1 MEYFDNHIHITMLRH
16 PLEMAREL
24 HERGY
29 KYMSVACEPWEWKAV
44 QELWEKASAEGW
56 LSGCGFSFGVHPMVA
71 ADIASK
77 SSSDD
82 CWPEMRHLLEAFPD
96 AQVGE
101 AGLDKRYAG
110 YEPGGTQEEVFRKQA
125 KMALEFGRNLQ
136 IHCVGDYG
144 RVVKILREVGFS
156 DVRASDAACGKCVA
170 GIKRPRPIFH
180 RFGGDAGIVKAGKP
194 LGAIFSIHADSYRK
208 KATREALALI
218 PAECLRFET
227 DADETFVASH
237 GLKDSDSPKDVAK
250 ALNDALRDVFTRFS
264 PARE

>member
-1 MEYFDNHIHITMLRH
+1 MEYFDNHIHITRLPRS
-16 PLEMAREL
+16 LEMAREL

-44 QELWEKASAEGW
+44 KELWEKASAEGW
-56 LSGCGFSFGVHPMVA
+56 QNGCGFSFGVHPMVA
-71 ADIASK
+71 ADVACK
-77 SSSDD
+77 LRDSSSDEY
-82 CWPEMRHLLEAFPD
+82 WPEMRRLLKEFPD

-110 YEPGGTQEEVFRKQA
+110 YKPGGIQEEVFRMQA
-125 KMALEFGRNLQ
+125 KMALEFGRDLQ

-144 RVVKILREVGFS
+144 RVVNILREVGFS
-156 DVRASDAACGKCVA
+156 CVAGETCAA
-170 GIKRPRPIFH
+170 GIKRSRPVFH
-180 RFGGDAGIVKAGKP
+180 RFGGDAGIVKAGRA
-194 LGAIFSIHADSYRK
+194 LGAIFSIHADSFRK

-250 ALNDALRDVFTRFS
+250 ALESALRDVFTRFS

>member
-1 MEYFDNHIHITMLRH
+1 MDYFDNHIHIARLPE
-16 PLEMAREL
+16 PLEVAREL
-24 HERGY
+24 HERDY
-29 KYMSVACEPWEWKAV
+29 KYRAVACEPWEWKAV
-44 QELWEKASAEGW
+44 KELWEKASAEGW
-56 LSGCGFSFGVHPMVA
+56 QNGCGFSFGLHPMVA

-82 CWPEMRHLLEAFPD
+82 CWSEMRHLLKAFPD

-110 YEPGGTQEEVFRKQA
+110 YEPGGTQEEVFRRQA
-125 KMALEFGRNLQ
+125 KMALEFGRDLQ

-156 DVRASDAACGKCVA
+156 DVRTGDTACGKCVA
-170 GIKRPRPIFH
+170 GVKRSRPIFH

-194 LGAIFSIHADSYRK
+194 LGAIFSIHADSFRK

-218 PAECLRFET
+218 PAESLRFET
-227 DADETFVASH
+227 DADETFVR
-237 GLKDSDSPKDVAK
+237 DNTETPQEVADRLVK
-250 ALNDALRDVFTRFS
+250 ALQDTIES
-264 PARE
+264 I

>member
-1 MEYFDNHIHITMLRH
+1 MEYFDNHIHITRLLR

-29 KYMSVACEPWEWKAV
+29 KYMAVACEPWEWKAV
-44 QELWEKASAEGW
+44 KELWEKASAEGW
-56 LSGCGFSFGVHPMVA
+56 LEGCNFSFGVHPEIVGKIQEQ
-71 ADIASK
+71 DLR
-77 SSSDD
+77 DLT
-82 CWPEMRHLLEAFPD
+82 ELLKEFPD

-110 YEPGGTQEEVFRKQA
+110 YEPGGIQEEVFRMQA
-125 KMALEFGRNLQ
+125 KMALEFGRDLQ

-156 DVRASDAACGKCVA
+156 DVRTGDAACEKCVA
-170 GIKRPRPIFH
+170 GVKRSRPIFH
-180 RFGGDAGIVKAGKP
+180 RFGGDAGIVKAGIS

-250 ALNDALRDVFTRFS
+250 ALERALRDVFTRFS

>member
-1 MEYFDNHIHITMLRH
+1 MDYFDNHIHIARLPE
-16 PLEMAREL
+16 PLEVAREL

-29 KYMSVACEPWEWKAV
+29 KYMAVACEPWEWKAV
-44 QELWEKASAEGW
+44 KELWEKASAEGW
-56 LSGCGFSFGVHPMVA
+56 QNGCGFSFGLHPMVA

-82 CWPEMRHLLEAFPD
+82 CWSEMRHLLKAFPD

-110 YEPGGTQEEVFRKQA
+110 YEPGGTQEEVFRRQA
-125 KMALEFGRNLQ
+125 KMALEFGRDLQ

-156 DVRASDAACGKCVA
+156 DVRTGDAACEKCVA
-170 GIKRPRPIFH
+170 GVKRSRPIFH

-194 LGAIFSIHADSYRK
+194 LGGAIFSIHADSFRK

-218 PAECLRFET
+218 PAESLRFET
-227 DADETFVASH
+227 DADETFVR
-237 GLKDSDSPKDVAK
+237 DNTETPQEVADRLVK
-250 ALNDALRDVFTRFS
+250 ALQDTIES
-264 PARE
+264 I